1 MAILFEWYETPVP
14 NNETDETEKTTIHA
28 RITLNGK
35 VGTDEIRRK
44 IQKRSSLTE
53 TDVSAV
59 LDALSHV
66 MGEELSEGRQVHL
79 DGIGYFYPTL
89 KSEKGITRETD
100 RKNEKVR
107 LKGIKFRA
115 DRALKDR
122 DGQRETEKHSGT
134 AGTPVNYLSRDRYA
148 AESVFCRTPTDD
160 TCRFPAY
167 MRLYAVE
174 SSGAPETAECG
185 RKDRKY
191 RKKDTTDICAGSR
204 ILWSQPGSDR
214 NEISPQKT
222 PFHTLCPM
230 NKGTQRCGRGICYSS
245 STLQTCSQIL
255 FIPFMEGCPHCLSI
269 SRRWILVTP

>member
-100 RKNEKVR
+100 RKNENVKLKNFRHSGHSGKLSDVEIDMR
-107 LKGIKFRA
+107 LKAYFAEHQLMTRA
-115 DRALKDR
+115 DFQRICGFMRSKAAEHLKR
-122 DGQRETEKHSGT
+122 LNAEGKIENIGRKTQPIYVPA
-134 AGTPVNYLSRDRYA
+134 AGYYGVSRDR
-148 AESVFCRTPTDD
+148 
-160 TCRFPAY
+160 
-167 MRLYAVE
+167 
-174 SSGAPETAECG
+174 
-185 RKDRKY
+185 
-191 RKKDTTDICAGSR
+191 I
-204 ILWSQPGSDR
+204 
-214 NEISPQKT
+214 
-222 PFHTLCPM
+222 
-230 NKGTQRCGRGICYSS
+230 
-245 STLQTCSQIL
+245 
-255 FIPFMEGCPHCLSI
+255 
-269 SRRWILVTP
+269 VTR

>member
-115 DRALKDR
+115 DRALKDEVGNVKLKNFR
-122 DGQRETEKHSGT
+122 HSGHS
-134 AGTPVNYLSRDRYA
+134 GKLSDV
-148 AESVFCRTPTDD
+148 EID
-160 TCRFPAY
+160 
-167 MRLYAVE
+167 MRLKAYF
-174 SSGAPETAECG
+174 AEHQLMTRADFQRICG
-185 RKDRKY
+185 FMRSK
-191 RKKDTTDICAGSR
+191 AA
-204 ILWSQPGSDR
+204 
-214 NEISPQKT
+214 
-222 PFHTLCPM
+222 
-230 NKGTQRCGRGICYSS
+230 
-245 STLQTCSQIL
+245 ST
-255 FIPFMEGCPHCLSI
+255 
-269 SRRWILVTP
+269 

>member
-89 KSEKGITRETD
+89 KSEKE
-100 RKNEKVR
+100 
-107 LKGIKFRA
+107 
-115 DRALKDR
+115 
-122 DGQRETEKHSGT
+122 
-134 AGTPVNYLSRDRYA
+134 SRGR
-148 AESVFCRTPTDD
+148 RTGKMK
-160 TCRFPAY
+160 R
-167 MRLYAVE
+167 
-174 SSGAPETAECG
+174 
-185 RKDRKY
+185 
-191 RKKDTTDICAGSR
+191 
-204 ILWSQPGSDR
+204 
-214 NEISPQKT
+214 
-222 PFHTLCPM
+222 
-230 NKGTQRCGRGICYSS
+230 
-245 STLQTCSQIL
+245 
-255 FIPFMEGCPHCLSI
+255 
-269 SRRWILVTP
+269 

>member
-66 MGEELSEGRQVHL
+66 MGEELSEGRQIHL

-89 KSEKGITRETD
+89 KS
-100 RKNEKVR
+100 EKVR

-115 DRALKDR
+115 DRALKDEVGNVKLKNFR
-122 DGQRETEKHSGT
+122 HSGHSGKLSDVEIDMRLKAYFAEHQLMT
-134 AGTPVNYLSRDRYA
+134 RADFQRICGFMRSKAAEHLKRLNAEGKIENIGKKTQPIYVPAAGYYGVSRDR
-148 AESVFCRTPTDD
+148 
-160 TCRFPAY
+160 
-167 MRLYAVE
+167 
-174 SSGAPETAECG
+174 
-185 RKDRKY
+185 
-191 RKKDTTDICAGSR
+191 I
-204 ILWSQPGSDR
+204 
-214 NEISPQKT
+214 
-222 PFHTLCPM
+222 
-230 NKGTQRCGRGICYSS
+230 
-245 STLQTCSQIL
+245 
-255 FIPFMEGCPHCLSI
+255 
-269 SRRWILVTP
+269 VTR

>member
-89 KSEKGITRETD
+89 K
-100 RKNEKVR
+100 NEKVR

-115 DRALKDR
+115 DRALKDEVGNVKLKNFR
-122 DGQRETEKHSGT
+122 HSGHSGKLSDVEIDMRLKAYFAEHQLMT
-134 AGTPVNYLSRDRYA
+134 RADFQRICGFMRSKAAEHLKRLNAEGKIENIGRKTQPIYVPAAGYYGVSRDR
-148 AESVFCRTPTDD
+148 
-160 TCRFPAY
+160 
-167 MRLYAVE
+167 
-174 SSGAPETAECG
+174 
-185 RKDRKY
+185 
-191 RKKDTTDICAGSR
+191 I
-204 ILWSQPGSDR
+204 
-214 NEISPQKT
+214 
-222 PFHTLCPM
+222 
-230 NKGTQRCGRGICYSS
+230 
-245 STLQTCSQIL
+245 
-255 FIPFMEGCPHCLSI
+255 
-269 SRRWILVTP
+269 VTR